1 MSAPWLVYLLSM
13 LAAAITTAATMPLW
27 RRWCQSTGLID
38 EPGHRKIHSE
48 PIALAGGLAVFT
60 GILIPLLVA
69 YIALSLEFPDA
80 SISEKFH
87 YGFGKRFDQLTA
99 ICGGALGILVLGWL
113 DDKHELKP
121 HYKFGGQLL
130 VAFAT
135 AIAGV
140 RITLFVESSAFS
152 YVVTILWILTIVN
165 AMNFLDN
172 MNGLCAGLT
181 VIAAATFGAIAAHHD
196 QYLVSSFCWLVS
208 GAFLGFIPYNY
219 PKASAFL
226 GDAGSHLAGYLLAVI
241 AILPHFYSESHPK
254 KWAVLTPVIILAVPL
269 FDITQVV
276 LRRIKNRKPVYVGDN
291 NHISHL
297 LVKRGFSK
305 IAATA
310 LIWGVALLFGII
322 GLIINVV

>member
-1 MSAPWLVYLLSM
+1 MSVPWLVYFLS
-13 LAAAITTAATMPLW
+13 LIAAAISTAATLPLW
-27 RRWCQSTGLID
+27 RRWCQKTGLMD

-60 GILIPLLVA
+60 GILIPLLAA
-69 YIALSLEFPDA
+69 YVVLSFEFPDA
-80 SISEKFH
+80 SVSEKFH

-99 ICGGALGILVLGWL
+99 ICGGALGMLILGWL

-121 HYKFGGQLL
+121 LLKFGGQLL
-130 VAFAT
+130 IASATAFAG
-135 AIAGV
+135 I
-140 RITLFVESSAFS
+140 RITLFVESSIFS
-152 YVVTILWILTIVN
+152 YAITILWILTIVN

-181 VIAAATFGAIAAHHD
+181 AIAAAAFGAIAALRD
-196 QYLVSSFCWLVS
+196 QYLVSSFCWLIS

-241 AILPHFYSESHPK
+241 AILPHFYSASHPK

-276 LRRIKNRKPVYVGDN
+276 LRRIKNRKPIYVGDN

-305 IAATA
+305 PAATA
-310 LIWGVALLFGII
+310 LIWCIALLSGLL
-322 GLIINVV
+322 GLILNII